1 MMLGIDSRDA
11 GGCEM
16 AHMWMVRAERGG
28 VLFDQFEAESMVAIG
43 WTEMGNMGHLKS
55 REEFSSAAAAAY
67 PSHTSAQISASAGQA
82 YRFVREIRVGDSVI
96 TYSPEQRVY
105 LVGQVRGEYKYE
117 PQRIESDPNVR
128 DVEWAGRVPRDLL
141 SLSAKNSL
149 GAISTL
155 FLVPTDVA
163 DEIKQRLKEG
173 ATGNVQTQ
181 ALRPDE
187 DAVALDALYKENL
200 NQAFELTK
208 DRITKLGWEDM
219 QELVAGL
226 LRAMGYKTRVSPMGA
241 DRGKDI
247 VASPDGLGLSN
258 PRIVVEVKHRPGSQ
272 MGSAEV
278 RSFLGGRHKDDKGLY
293 VSTGGFSKDARYEAD
308 RASIPLTLMDLD
320 DLVEAI
326 LDHYEAMD
334 PDAKQLIPLRKVY
347 WPA

>member
-1 MMLGIDSRDA
+1 MGMNQ
-11 GGCEM
+11 M
-16 AHMWMVRAERGG
+16 THMWMVRAERGG
-28 VLFDQFEAESMVAIG
+28 ILFDQFESESMVAIG
-43 WTEMGNMGHLKS
+43 WVEMGNMGHLKS
-55 REEFSSAAAAAY
+55 RDDFVAAVTEVY
-67 PSHTSAQISASAGQA
+67 PNNTRAQTATSAGQA
-82 YRFVREIRVGDSVI
+82 YRFVREVQVGDAVI

-105 LVGQVRGEYKYE
+105 LVGKIRSEYKYE
-117 PQRIESDPNVR
+117 PHRIENDPNVR
-128 DVEWAGRVPRDLL
+128 EVEWTGRVPRDLL
-141 SLSAKNSL
+141 TLSAKNSL

-155 FLVPTDVA
+155 FLVPPDVA
-163 DEIKQRLKEG
+163 DEIKQRLKES
-173 ATGNVQTQ
+173 ATGSAHTQ
-181 ALRPDE
+181 VVPPDE
-187 DAVALDALYKENL
+187 DAVALDELYKENQ
-200 NQAFELTK
+200 NKAFELTK
-208 DRITKLGWEDM
+208 DRITKLGWDDM
-219 QELVAGL
+219 QQLVAGL

-326 LDHYEAMD
+326 LDHYEQMD

-347 WPA
+347 WPS

>member
-1 MMLGIDSRDA
+1 MT
-11 GGCEM
+11 
-16 AHMWMVRAERGG
+16 HMWMVRAERGG
-28 VLFDQFEAESMVAIG
+28 ILFDQFESESMVAIG
-43 WTEMGNMGHLKS
+43 WTDMGNMERLRS
-55 REEFSSAAAAAY
+55 RDDFAIAAAAAY
-67 PSHTSAQISASAGQA
+67 PNNTRAQTAASAGQA
-82 YRFVREIRVGDSVI
+82 YRFVREMRVGDGVI

-105 LVGQVRGEYKYE
+105 LVGEIRGEYKYE
-117 PQRIESDPNVR
+117 PHRIENDPNVR
-128 DVEWAGRVPRDLL
+128 DVEWTGRVPRDLL
-141 SLSAKNSL
+141 TLSAKNSL

-155 FLVPTDVA
+155 FLVPPDVA

-173 ATGNVQTQ
+173 MTGNVQPQ
-181 ALRPDE
+181 ATPPDE
-187 DAVALDALYKENL
+187 DTVALDELYKENQ

-208 DRITKLGWEDM
+208 DRITKLGWDDM
-219 QELVAGL
+219 QQLVAGL
-226 LRAMGYKTRVSPMGA
+226 LRAMGYKTRVSPTGA

-326 LDHYEAMD
+326 LDHYEEMD

-347 WPA
+347 WPS

>member
-1 MMLGIDSRDA
+1 MISLQPLPRHIQTTRVHKRLRPQVRHTDFVCEVQIGDA
-11 GGCEM
+11 
-16 AHMWMVRAERGG
+16 
-28 VLFDQFEAESMVAIG
+28 
-43 WTEMGNMGHLKS
+43 
-55 REEFSSAAAAAY
+55 
-67 PSHTSAQISASAGQA
+67 
-82 YRFVREIRVGDSVI
+82 VI

-105 LVGQVRGEYKYE
+105 LVGKIRSEYKYE
-117 PQRIESDPNVR
+117 PHRIENDPNVR
-128 DVEWAGRVPRDLL
+128 EVEWSGRVPRDLL
-141 SLSAKNSL
+141 TLSAKNSL

-155 FLVPTDVA
+155 FLVPSDVA
-163 DEIKQRLKEG
+163 EEIKQRLKEST
-173 ATGNVQTQ
+173 TGNVQTQ
-181 ALRPDE
+181 VAPPDE
-187 DAVALDALYKENL
+187 EAVTLDELYKENQ
-200 NQAFELTK
+200 NKAFELTK
-208 DRITKLGWEDM
+208 DRITKLGWDDM
-219 QELVAGL
+219 QQLVAGL

-326 LDHYEAMD
+326 LDHYEQMD
-334 PDAKQLIPLRKVY
+334 PDAKQLLPLRKVY
-347 WPA
+347 WPS

>member
-1 MMLGIDSRDA
+1 MTS
-11 GGCEM
+11 
-16 AHMWMVRAERGG
+16 MWMVRAERGG
-28 VLFDQFEAESMVAIG
+28 VLFDQFESAAIVAIG
-43 WTEMGNMGHLKS
+43 WAEMGDMAHLKG
-55 REEFSSAAAAAY
+55 REDFASAAAVAY
-67 PSHTSAQISASAGQA
+67 PNHTRAQIAASAGQA
-82 YRFVREIRVGDSVI
+82 YRFVREVQIGDAVI

-105 LVGQVRGEYKYE
+105 LVGEIRSEYKYE
-117 PQRIESDPNVR
+117 PQRMENDPNVR
-128 DVEWAGRVPRDLL
+128 DVVWVGRVPRDLL

-155 FLVPTDVA
+155 FLVPPDVA
-163 DEIKQRLKEG
+163 GEIKQHLEEG
-173 ATGNVQTQ
+173 ATGLMQMPAPST
-181 ALRPDE
+181 DE
-187 DAVALDALYKENL
+187 DAVALDDLYKENQ

-208 DRITKLGWEDM
+208 DRITRLSWDDM
-219 QELVAGL
+219 QQLVAGL

-272 MGSAEV
+272 MGTAEI
-278 RSFLGGRHKDDKGLY
+278 RSYLGGRHKDDKGLY

-326 LDHYEAMD
+326 LDHYEQLD